1 MDRNEAIQ
9 LIRGHVKGEFLFKH
23 MLATEAIMRATAR
36 ELGEDEEAWGMA
48 GLCHDID
55 FEETKENVGEH
66 GLIAQKHLAGKLPEA
81 SLRAIEDHSYF
92 LRGAPEPT
100 DRMSI
105 ALLAADAITGLII
118 AAALVKPDKKLSSVT
133 TESVANAFKKKGFA
147 AGSNREQIKRM
158 ESAGMKLER
167 FYEISLKAM
176 QGIAGELGL

>member
-1 MDRNEAIQ
+1 MDRAEAIE
-9 LIRGHVKGEFLFKH
+9 LIKSHVKGEFLFKH
-23 MLATEAIMRATAR
+23 MLAAEAIMRATAK
-36 ELGEDEEAWGMA
+36 ELGEDEGAWGLA

-55 FEETKENVGEH
+55 FEETKENVKEH
-66 GLIAQKHLAGKLPEA
+66 GLLAQKHLAGKLPEA
-81 SLRAIEDHSYF
+81 SLRAIENHAYF

-105 ALLAADAITGLII
+105 SLLAADAITGLII

-147 AGSNREQIKRM
+147 AGSNREQIKRI
-158 ESAGMKLER
+158 EAIGIKQER
-167 FYEISLKAM
+167 FYEISLSAM